1 VAGRTNGERIRVAF
15 VDQSGDAAGGAE
27 ESLALLLRYLPSD
40 IEPRVIVFSEGA
52 FAQRLRS
59 WNIDV
64 ARVDVASTVAGATRE
79 RAGYAAAWAAA
90 PATSHL
96 ARLLR
101 AGDFDVVHTNTVKAH
116 FIGGAAAWLAR
127 IPSVVHFRDLLEGR
141 ARTFAQIAGRHWT
154 TERIAITRAVSA
166 WYGLDRTSVID
177 EPLELDRATRPRS
190 RAEARAR
197 LGLPQ
202 EPPIVAIVGRINRW
216 KGHDRFVRA
225 AALVAAQTDAHF
237 AIVGAPVFRDA
248 DFAVELHTLVAHLG
262 LSDRVTFVPWTND
275 VDDVYAAID
284 VHCNCSTRE
293 PFGRTTVEAA
303 VAGVPTVCFADGG
316 AAEAIVD
323 GETGVAVARGNV
335 RKLADAIIRYV
346 REDEHRRLDGARGRA
361 YVARYDARRH
371 AENVAAVI
379 RRAARR

>member
-1 VAGRTNGERIRVAF
+1 MAF

-27 ESLALLLRYLPSD
+27 ESLALLLRYLPPD
-40 IEPRVIVFSEGA
+40 IDPRVVVFDDGA
-52 FAQRLRS
+52 FADRLRS
-59 WNIDV
+59 WGIDV
-64 ARVDVASTVAGATRE
+64 SCVKIASSAAEATRE

-90 PATSHL
+90 PAVPRL
-96 ARLLR
+96 AALFRSQHV
-101 AGDFDVVHTNTVKAH
+101 DVVHTNTVKAH
-116 FIGGAAAWLAR
+116 FIGGAAARFAG

-141 ARTFAQIAGRHWT
+141 ARAFARLAGRSCST
-154 TERIAITRAVSA
+154 QRIAITQAVSA
-166 WYGLDRTSVID
+166 WYGLDRTSVVD
-177 EPLELDRATRPRS
+177 EPLDLARYVGPRL

-197 LGLPQ
+197 LGLPAD
-202 EPPIVAIVGRINRW
+202 PPIVAIVGRINRW

-225 AALVAAQTDAHF
+225 AALVAARTDAHF

-248 DFAVELHTLVAHLG
+248 DFAEELRALTARLG
-262 LSDRVTFVPWTND
+262 IGDRVTFVPWTDD

-323 GETGVAVARGNV
+323 GRTGVAVPRGNV
-335 RKLADAIIRYV
+335 RAFAQAVERYV
-346 REDEHRRLDGARGRA
+346 LDPVLRRGDGERGRA

-371 AENVAAVI
+371 AENVAAII
-379 RRAARR
+379 RRAARH